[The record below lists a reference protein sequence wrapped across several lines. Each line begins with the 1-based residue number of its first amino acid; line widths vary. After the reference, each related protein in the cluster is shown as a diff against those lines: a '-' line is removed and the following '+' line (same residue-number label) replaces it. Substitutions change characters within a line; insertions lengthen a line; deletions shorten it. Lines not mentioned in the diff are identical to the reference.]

1 MFRLPSDAKEW
12 YEKIPLD
19 KKTPLFSEEW
29 DLYYLC
35 LLYGISEDAVDNKA
49 ERIDMAKHF
58 TKKYK
63 HAKDILVPLLML
75 NHAKKRKKRLDDKD
89 TLQKILEKYYDPEHE
104 SNTSLSTEAINEM
117 NDYAAGGF
125 YLLERKVPFMSE
137 SVDAINMIYKDLS
150 QKMDKFSKRLSAN

>member
-49 ERIDMAKHF
+49 ERIDMAKNF

-117 NDYAAGGF
+117 NLPPEQQAMAPEQ
-125 YLLERKVPFMSE
+125 LLRQQAVAVWQAVRQERGMAQPE
-137 SVDAINMIYKDLS
+137 SA
-150 QKMDKFSKRLSAN
+150 